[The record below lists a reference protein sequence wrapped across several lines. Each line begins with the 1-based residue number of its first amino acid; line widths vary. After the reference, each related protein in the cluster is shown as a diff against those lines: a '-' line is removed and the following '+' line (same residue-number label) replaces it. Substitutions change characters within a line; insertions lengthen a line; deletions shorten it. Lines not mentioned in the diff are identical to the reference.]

1 MSQPAQLRVIL
12 VDHDVRKVVLPSGI
26 PEMVDDLYSVIHD
39 TFSIARDFRLHYK
52 DVHFGDEFFTLFSTT
67 DLKDKDTI
75 KVVFLQDQEPTIT
88 LTLTDVTDTDVT
100 NVTDQPWEEHYVDDT
115 SSVSTNDT
123 LILSSSED
131 SPGHRSRRWPA
142 QFPIPSFSGQRSK
155 FSQPMS
161 ASKNMGLFSLQKIS
175 FHHSQT
181 SLEN

>member
-1 MSQPAQLRVIL
+1 MSVKLYYHLESLRRWMTFTQSFVIL
-12 VDHDVRKVVLPSGI
+12 FPLL
-26 PEMVDDLYSVIHD
+26 ETSVFTIKMFILVMS
-39 TFSIARDFRLHYK
+39 FS
-52 DVHFGDEFFTLFSTT
+52 TLFSTSN
-67 DLKDKDTI
+67 LKDKDTI

-100 NVTDQPWEEHYVDDT
+100 NMTDQPWEEHYIDDT

-142 QFPIPSFSGQRSK
+142 QFPIPSFSGLTEIQI
-155 FSQPMS
+155 QS
-161 ASKNMGLFSLQKIS
+161 ANERLFSLQKIS
-175 FHHSQT
+175 FHYSQT